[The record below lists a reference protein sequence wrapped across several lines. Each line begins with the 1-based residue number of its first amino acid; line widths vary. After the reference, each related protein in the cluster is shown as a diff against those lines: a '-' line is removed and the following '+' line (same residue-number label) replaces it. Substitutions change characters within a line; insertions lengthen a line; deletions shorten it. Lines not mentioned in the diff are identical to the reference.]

1 MSTSNGG
8 FIGVTL
14 DPIFE
19 KVTTFTSSG
28 NFTPQV
34 STGTDEV
41 EVLVV
46 SGGGGGGS
54 RFAGGGGGGVRG
66 DGHPRGLHDRNDDR
80 AAAYLRDRGP
90 HRGTGGLL
98 LLRHERPDPDD
109 VRTVTR

>member
-1 MSTSNGG
+1 MATSNGG

-19 KVTTFTSSG
+19 KITTFTSSG

-54 RFAGGGGGGVRG
+54 NGGDGGSGGGGGG
-66 DGHPRGLHDRNDDR
+66 
-80 AAAYLRDRGP
+80 Y
-90 HRGTGGLL
+90 
-98 LLRHERPDPDD
+98 
-109 VRTVTR
+109 